1 MKLANVIKKPLVSE
15 KSMKAVEGNCYMF
28 IVDKAA
34 SKNQIRRAVEAIFG
48 VNVIGVR
55 TMILKKKRK
64 RLPNSRRAIQPAAVK
79 RAIVELKEGEKLDI
93 YES

>member
-1 MKLANVIKKPLVSE
+1 
-15 KSMKAVEGNCYMF
+15 
-28 IVDKAA
+28 
-34 SKNQIRRAVEAIFG
+34 
-48 VNVIGVR
+48 
-55 TMILKKKRK
+55 MILKKKRK